1 MRNNFKADIAIAFL
15 VLSAVIAFAFAYNS
29 SVTNSV
35 TNMMY
40 NDRDTLTAYN
50 NEIIEKLEQTAST
63 DDWNAIVEGYHELA
77 IIIEDS
83 SNQILTRTES
93 RTSSALDVKVR
104 TAFEYHGQAYLI
116 VSSVYLLRDY
126 EADSRELVHAFF
138 IEFLIGISTLFL
150 LFFIIYTII
159 MRPYRKFYFAMEQ
172 YDRTGKLEE
181 QKFKGYVGKIY
192 QRFAQLTEHL
202 EKEQENQQRII
213 ANISH
218 DIKTPL
224 TSILGYAERLER
236 DDLPPERRARYL
248 ATIYGKAQEIRLL
261 MDEFDEYL
269 SYKMIA
275 PLHMETLTTEKMKE
289 LLEREYR
296 SDLELLNVAF
306 AVNNLSPQS
315 CGVVD
320 RMRMNRVFGNL
331 ISNSVKH
338 LPESGGRIE
347 IDLFE
352 KDDMIHTNVSDNG
365 EGVDEEK
372 LEEIFEP
379 LYTSDEGRKVA
390 GLGLSISREIV
401 ESLGGTIHAE
411 PAKLGGLCICI
422 TLPKGDPKDVA
433 EQNSE
438 QGNSDETTSEKE

>member
-1 MRNNFKADIAIAFL
+1 MRNRFKADIAIAFL
-15 VLSAVIAFAFAYNS
+15 VLSAVVAFAFAYNS

-50 NEIIEKLEQTAST
+50 NEIIEKLENTEST
-63 DDWNAIVEGYHELA
+63 DDWSAIVESYRDLA

-83 SNQILTRTES
+83 SNNILTRTES

-104 TAFEYHGQAYLI
+104 TAFEYRGQAYLI

-126 EADSRELVHAFF
+126 EADSRELVRAFF

-159 MRPYRKFYFAMEQ
+159 MRPYRKFYYAMEE
-172 YDRTGKLEE
+172 YEHTGKLSE

-192 QRFAQLTEHL
+192 QRFELLTRHL
-202 EKEQENQQRII
+202 ENEQENQQRII

-224 TSILGYAERLER
+224 TSILGYAERLTK

-248 ATIYGKAQEIRLL
+248 ETIYGKAQEIRLL

-269 SYKMIA
+269 SYKKIA
-275 PLHMETLTTEKMKE
+275 PLHMETLSTQNMAT
-289 LLEREYR
+289 LLENEYR
-296 SDLELLNVAF
+296 YDLELLNVEFRVRNHAPGHY
-306 AVNNLSPQS
+306 ARL
-315 CGVVD
+315 D

-347 IDLFE
+347 IDISAHDG
-352 KDDMIHTNVSDNG
+352 KIIQRVSDNG
-365 EGVDEEK
+365 SGVPADK
-372 LEEIFEP
+372 LDVIFEP

-390 GLGLSISREIV
+390 GLGLAICREIM
-401 ESLGGTIHAE
+401 ESLDGTIYAE
-411 PAKLGGLCICI
+411 SMPDGGLCICM
-422 TLPKGDPKDVA
+422 TLPEGDAKDV
-433 EQNSE
+433 QT
-438 QGNSDETTSEKE
+438 G

>member
-1 MRNNFKADIAIAFL
+1 MRNNFKADIAIALL
-15 VLSAVIAFAFAYNS
+15 VLGAVIAFAFAYNS

-40 NDRDTLTAYN
+40 NDRETLTAYN
-50 NEIIEKLEQTAST
+50 NEIIEKLEEANST
-63 DDWNAIVEGYHELA
+63 DEWNAIVEGYQELA
-77 IIIEDS
+77 ILIEDS

-93 RTSSALDVKVR
+93 RTSSAFDVKVR

-116 VSSVYLLRDY
+116 NSSVYLLRDY
-126 EADSRELVHAFF
+126 EADSRELVQSFF
-138 IEFLIGISTLFL
+138 VEFLIGISTLFL
-150 LFFIIYTII
+150 LLFIIYSII
-159 MRPYRKFYFAMEQ
+159 IRPYRKFYYAMEQ

-181 QKFKGYVGKIY
+181 QRFKGYVGKIY

-289 LLEREYR
+289 LLEKEYR
-296 SDLELLNVAF
+296 SDLELMEVAF
-306 AVNNLSPQS
+306 AVNNHAPQ
-315 CGVVD
+315 CCAVLD

-338 LPESGGRIE
+338 LPESDRRIE
-347 IDLFE
+347 IDLL
-352 KDDMIHTNVSDNG
+352 DRNDMLMIRVSDNG
-365 EGVDEEK
+365 EGVAEEK

-390 GLGLSISREIV
+390 GLGLAISREIV

-411 PAKLGGLCICI
+411 RAELGGLCVCM
-422 TLPKGDPKDVA
+422 TLPKGDLKDTVV
-433 EQNSE
+433 QNME
-438 QGNSDETTSEKE
+438 QGSTDETTLKEE

>member
-1 MRNNFKADIAIAFL
+1 MRNQFKADIAIALL
-15 VLSAVIAFAFAYNS
+15 VLGAVIAFAFAYNS

-40 NDRDTLTAYN
+40 NDRETLTAYN
-50 NEIIEKLEQTAST
+50 NEIIEKLTSTEST
-63 DDWNAIVEGYHELA
+63 DEWNAILDGYRDLA

-83 SNQILTRTES
+83 SNNVLTRTES

-126 EADSRELVHAFF
+126 QADSRELVRGFF

-150 LFFIIYTII
+150 LFFIIYSIV
-159 MRPYRKFYFAMEQ
+159 MRPYRKFYFALEE

-181 QKFKGYVGKIY
+181 RRFKGYVGKIY

-202 EKEQENQQRII
+202 EKEQQNQQRII

-224 TSILGYAERLER
+224 TSILGYAERLEK

-275 PLHMETLTTEKMKE
+275 PLHMETMTTRTMKV
-289 LLEREYR
+289 LLENEYR
-296 SDLELLNVAF
+296 SDLELLNVEFTVKNHAPD
-306 AVNNLSPQS
+306 AAALL
-315 CGVVD
+315 D

-338 LPESGGRIE
+338 LPETGGKIE
-347 IDLFE
+347 VEFHEL
-352 KDDMIHTNVSDNG
+352 DDELGIRVSDNG
-365 EGVDEEK
+365 EGAPADR
-372 LEEIFEP
+372 LEIIFEP

-390 GLGLSISREIV
+390 GLGLAICREIL

-411 PAKLGGLCICI
+411 RAHLGGLCICM
-422 TLPKGDPKDVA
+422 TLPKGDPRDA
-433 EQNSE
+433 AQIDLTQRNA
-438 QGNSDETTSEKE
+438 DETTRKEE

>member
-1 MRNNFKADIAIAFL
+1 MRNKFKADIAIAFL

-40 NDRDTLTAYN
+40 NDRETLTAYN
-50 NEIIEKLEQTAST
+50 NEIIEKLVKSDST
-63 DDWNAIVEGYHELA
+63 DDWNAIVESYHELA

-83 SNQILTRTES
+83 SNQVLTRTES

-104 TAFEYHGQAYLI
+104 TAFEYRGQAFLI

-126 EADSRELVHAFF
+126 EADSRELVRAFF

-150 LFFIIYTII
+150 LLFIIYSII
-159 MRPYRKFYFAMEQ
+159 MRPYRKFYLAMEE

-236 DDLPPERRARYL
+236 DDLPAERRARYL

-275 PLHMETLTTEKMKE
+275 PLHMETLSTEKIKE
-289 LLEREYR
+289 LLEKEYR
-296 SDLELLNVAF
+296 SDLELMDVAF
-306 AVNNLSPQS
+306 AVNNHAPQS
-315 CGVVD
+315 YGRLDC
-320 RMRMNRVFGNL
+320 MRMNRVFGNL

-338 LPESGGRIE
+338 LPETGGRIE
-347 IDLFE
+347 VDLFE
-352 KDDMIHTNVSDNG
+352 QDEMILIRVSDNG
-365 EGVDEEK
+365 EGVAEDK
-372 LEEIFEP
+372 MEEIFTP

-390 GLGLSISREIV
+390 GLGLAISREIV
-401 ESLGGTIHAE
+401 ESLDGTIHAE
-411 PAKLGGLCICI
+411 KADLGGLCICM
-422 TLPKGDPKDVA
+422 TLPKGDAKDVA
-433 EQNSE
+433 VQTN
-438 QGNSDETTSEKE
+438 ETEELQ